1 MAAAQEKSA
10 HPTGDEYKLFRS
22 AIIGLAKTL
31 PAVQTQVDMQ
41 SDGSLGLLGLA
52 NRKIIVTEAVF
63 LEATNFQSV
72 DAIRVSQWLTAATK
86 AGVAR

>member
-1 MAAAQEKSA
+1 
-10 HPTGDEYKLFRS
+10 
-22 AIIGLAKTL
+22 
-31 PAVQTQVDMQ
+31 
-41 SDGSLGLLGLA
+41 LLGLA